1 MSALHASCGSCAFLK
16 TAEDSEIE
24 PCEGTSRLLQPAA
37 RDKTAKIDGLKSE
50 ALDQL
55 SDEPLRFRVIPRE
68 ENHATVRHSLRA
80 LR

>member
-1 MSALHASCGSCAFLK
+1 MSALHASCGSCALLRTGK
-16 TAEDSEIE
+16 DSEIE

-55 SDEPLRFRVIPRE
+55 SDEPLWFRVIP
-68 ENHATVRHSLRA
+68 
-80 LR
+80 